1 MFTDDGRLVL
11 RQVVPSE
18 VRSCGECRSVQ
29 SCCWLQTTIGDV
41 EIVGRL
47 LLPVSVL
54 VVTVTSNIGVPII
67 IILRKTPKRTSKEKF
82 LTYPPKNQLF
92 FLVDTILVPFIDETG
107 QKIHTAIHNLAA
119 RHCHETGHTGT
130 KQKHHQQLQ
139 HSLKQ

>member
-29 SCCWLQTTIGDV
+29 SCCWLQTTIDDV
-41 EIVGRL
+41 ESVGRL

-67 IILRKTPKRTSKEKF
+67 IILRKTQKEPQKKNF
-82 LTYPPKNQLF
+82 NLPPKKINYSSLLIRSWSPSQTRQDRKYTRLF
-92 FLVDTILVPFIDETG
+92 TISPLDIAMK
-107 QKIHTAIHNLAA
+107 QAIQAPNRNIINSSNIA
-119 RHCHETGHTGT
+119 
-130 KQKHHQQLQ
+130 
-139 HSLKQ
+139 

>member
-67 IILRKTPKRTSKEKF
+67 IILRKTQKEPQKKNF
-82 LTYPPKNQLF
+82 NLPPKKINYSSLLIRSWSPSQTRQDRKYTRLF
-92 FLVDTILVPFIDETG
+92 TISPLDIAMK
-107 QKIHTAIHNLAA
+107 QAIQAPN
-119 RHCHETGHTGT
+119 RNIIN
-130 KQKHHQQLQ
+130 
-139 HSLKQ
+139 SSNIS